1 MAAPFFL
8 LGKSKLAQQAG
19 PVKDLDNLL
28 RAKRL
33 YGERERSGPDTGLDQ
48 SLRQVLT
55 QTAAFLNDI
64 KSSKLSKADQLTAQ
78 SLSAQIT
85 SALGLKEENAAPP
98 SASLSN
104 RSQGASSG
112 SDPCQEDE
120 QMLSDNSSIGTKKDD
135 RKISDNYELV

>member
-1 MAAPFFL
+1 M
-8 LGKSKLAQQAG
+8 
-19 PVKDLDNLL
+19 
-28 RAKRL
+28 
-33 YGERERSGPDTGLDQ
+33 
-48 SLRQVLT
+48 RQVLT

>member
-8 LGKSKLAQQAG
+8 LGKSKYAQQVG
-19 PVKDLDNLL
+19 PVRDLDSLL

-33 YGERERSGPDTGLDQ
+33 YGERERAGPDTGLDQ

-78 SLSAQIT
+78 TLSA
-85 SALGLKEENAAPP
+85 
-98 SASLSN
+98 
-104 RSQGASSG
+104 
-112 SDPCQEDE
+112 
-120 QMLSDNSSIGTKKDD
+120 
-135 RKISDNYELV
+135 